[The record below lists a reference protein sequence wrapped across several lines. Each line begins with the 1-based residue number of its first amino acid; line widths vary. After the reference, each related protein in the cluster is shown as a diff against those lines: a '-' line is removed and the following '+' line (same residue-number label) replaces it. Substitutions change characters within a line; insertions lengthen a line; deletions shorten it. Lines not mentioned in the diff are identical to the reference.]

1 MLVSCYRGD
10 SVESSVEASS
20 RFRTVSASTII
31 IMVSVLAATL
41 VILVSLYCMRSF
53 LLRFHS
59 DSEQTFQEFSRRKR
73 RFDMHKRITVACLA
87 SLSTLAVSYIPLI
100 TAILIWCTQG
110 RQSGDVNAVA
120 HVLCS
125 VAHTIN
131 PIIAIATSGRVQ
143 KAFVSVLKMVQPFK
157 TLLKRFP
164 SFNDN
169 HLSVSLENTLL
180 NYGTANGESPRSL
193 QLEENFLNDLQCDC
207 EETMANEQVFS
218 NKIIIHV
225 VSENGASLRD
235 HVAEIKKKPLTRQ
248 RSLSAGC
255 QLLPHS
261 HEDTNYYEKRNLFNL
276 SDSKI
281 YKPLESYED

>member
-1 MLVSCYRGD
+1 
-10 SVESSVEASS
+10 
-20 RFRTVSASTII
+20 
-31 IMVSVLAATL
+31 
-41 VILVSLYCMRSF
+41 
-53 LLRFHS
+53 
-59 DSEQTFQEFSRRKR
+59 
-73 RFDMHKRITVACLA
+73 
-87 SLSTLAVSYIPLI
+87 
-100 TAILIWCTQG
+100 
-110 RQSGDVNAVA
+110 
-120 HVLCS
+120 
-125 VAHTIN
+125 
-131 PIIAIATSGRVQ
+131 
-143 KAFVSVLKMVQPFK
+143 MVQPFK
-157 TLLKRFP
+157 TLLKTFP

-225 VSENGASLRD
+225 VSENGAFMGD
-235 HVAEIKKKPLTRQ
+235 HVTDIKKKPLTRQ